1 MSTQSGL
8 LRAIRDNPDEDT
20 PRLMYADF
28 LDEEGDAARAEFIRV
43 QIERGTLP
51 ETDARRRALED
62 REHALLAE
70 HERDWLGVAHD
81 ADELTEWEF
90 ARGFVNEVAASPVFM
105 NGPGT
110 DLCAAHPVRR
120 WRVMSGQNNFPADL
134 RESGQRPWCAR
145 LEALDLSGWYAGLG
159 EVSGFLTRS
168 NLARLRELDLRMCG
182 PLESL
187 PELIDAAPFR
197 DQLTA
202 LHCGANAFDGAGLD
216 VAEFVRALASN
227 VVLAELSVLSA
238 LLGAAEL
245 GDLFDAGRL
254 AALTSLDLQQNI
266 LDADAV
272 APFRATRA
280 RFRELGISDTV
291 LGGNS
296 LALLLACRSLADLR
310 VLRVPHCTHTPE
322 NVRALAASPFW
333 AQAEQ
338 LWMQRATLGYDGDEP
353 IPDGTGELLDP
364 LFAAQGSPNLRTLD
378 IAGYALRDA
387 GVARL
392 CAAPW
397 AGGLS
402 YLDLSLN
409 YLGDDAL
416 REFAQSGRFTNLR
429 SLHLNG
435 NSVYEQAAATVSIT
449 DAGLRALADCPALAN
464 LRVLS
469 LRGTRITATG
479 IEALLNSPHFRLT
492 ALALGGCQL
501 RGDAVEVLAN
511 SPRTARLEVLDLSA
525 NDELGTA
532 QLRPLAESEYLSPLT
547 ELDIRAT
554 GGAGAKVR
562 AALRARL
569 GRRLSE

>member
-1 MSTQSGL
+1 MSTQADL

-20 PRLMYADF
+20 PRLMYADY
-28 LDEEGDAARAEFIRV
+28 LDEEGDAPRAEFIRV

-51 ETDARRRALED
+51 ETDPRRRALED

-168 NLARLRELDLRMCG
+168 DFARLRELDLRMCG

-187 PELIDAAPFR
+187 PELIDAVPFR
-197 DQLTA
+197 DNLTT
-202 LHCGANAFDGAGLD
+202 LRCGANAFDGAGLD
-216 VAEFVRALASN
+216 VADFVRALGTRCALS
-227 VVLAELSVLSA
+227 ELCLMSSMLTNA
-238 LLGAAEL
+238 DIGDLLGSPAA
-245 GDLFDAGRL
+245 AS
-254 AALTSLDLQQNI
+254 LTSLDLQQNA
-266 LDADAV
+266 LDLDAV
-272 APFRATRA
+272 AAFRATRA
-280 RFRELGISDTV
+280 RLRQLDVSDTV
-291 LGGNS
+291 LGGNA
-296 LALLLACRSLADLR
+296 LALLLGCRSLADLR
-310 VLRVPHCTHTPE
+310 ELHVERCDHTTDS
-322 NVRALAASPFW
+322 VRAITASPFW

-338 LWMQRATLGYDGDEP
+338 LWMPRATVGYDNEEQLVGVD
-353 IPDGTGELLDP
+353 ELLNP
-364 LFAAQGSPNLRTLD
+364 LFAAPGSPHLRALD

-402 YLDLSLN
+402 YLDLSHNHLS
-409 YLGDDAL
+409 DDAL
-416 REFAQSGRFTNLR
+416 REIAQCGRFTNLR
-429 SLHLNG
+429 TLHLNG
-435 NSVYEQAAATVSIT
+435 KSVYEQPAATASIT

-469 LRGTRITATG
+469 LRGTRITVAG
-479 IEALLNSPHFRLT
+479 VEAVLNSPHFRLT

-501 RGDAVEVLAN
+501 RDDAVAVFAK

-525 NDELGTA
+525 NDDIHINHLK
-532 QLRPLAESEYLSPLT
+532 QLADSEYLSPLT
-547 ELDIRAT
+547 ELDIRGISGT
-554 GGAGAKVR
+554 GARVR
-562 AALRARL
+562 PALRARL